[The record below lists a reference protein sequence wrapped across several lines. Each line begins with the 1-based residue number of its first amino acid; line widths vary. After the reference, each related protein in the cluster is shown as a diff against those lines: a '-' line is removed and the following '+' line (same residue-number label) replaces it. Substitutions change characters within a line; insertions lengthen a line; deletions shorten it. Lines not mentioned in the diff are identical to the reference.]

1 MTRQRLSRDDVV
13 RGAVAYIDEHGIQAL
28 TMRRLGASL
37 GVEAMALYRHVDG
50 RDELVAA
57 VVHQVIDDLFN
68 DTLMTA
74 EPISW
79 EDHIQHVANAL
90 RNLALEHPKI
100 FPLITA
106 HPPEAPWLRPPLRSL
121 RWVDH
126 FLASLQDFGFSDS
139 AAVDAYKA
147 FTSFLL
153 GALLLRVAALGVAI
167 SPEDAP
173 TVEETSLDKYP
184 TLQRLRS
191 ELAEDHSQREFDAGL
206 DSLIERIRTTL
217 QS

>member
-1 MTRQRLSRDDVV
+1 MARPRLSRDDVV
-13 RGAVAYIDEHGIQAL
+13 HGAVTYIDEHGIQSL

-37 GVEAMALYRHVDG
+37 GVEAMALYRHVAG

-74 EPISW
+74 QPNSW
-79 EDHIQHVANAL
+79 EDHLQHVAHAL
-90 RNLALEHPKI
+90 RNLAHEHPKI
-100 FPLITA
+100 FPLVAA

-126 FLASLQDFGFSDS
+126 FLASLRDFGFSDS

-153 GALLLRVAALGVAI
+153 GALLLEVAAAGAAI
-167 SPEDAP
+167 SPEEASRI
-173 TVEETSLDKYP
+173 EKGSLDQYP
-184 TLQRLRS
+184 TLRGLQG
-191 ELAEDHSQREFDAGL
+191 ELAEDHSQREFDDGL
-206 DSLIERIRTTL
+206 DDLIERTRDILR
-217 QS
+217 S

>member
-1 MTRQRLSRDDVV
+1 MARQRLSRDGVV
-13 RGAVAYIDEHGIQAL
+13 RGAVAYIDKHGIQAL

-37 GVEAMALYRHVDG
+37 GFEAMALYRHVDG

-74 EPISW
+74 QPSSW
-79 EDHIQHVANAL
+79 EDLIQHVANAL

-106 HPPEAPWLRPPLRSL
+106 HPPEAPWLRPPMRSL

-126 FLASLQDFGFSDS
+126 FLASLQDFSFSDS

-147 FTSFLL
+147 FTMLSPRRTSASSRCL
-153 GALLLRVAALGVAI
+153 GSGHQPRGHI
-167 SPEDAP
+167 DG
-173 TVEETSLDKYP
+173 
-184 TLQRLRS
+184 RGN
-191 ELAEDHSQREFDAGL
+191 LAR
-206 DSLIERIRTTL
+206 
-217 QS
+217 

>member
-1 MTRQRLSRDDVV
+1 MPRIRAINPRLTPIPVLV
-13 RGAVAYIDEHGIQAL
+13 N
-28 TMRRLGASL
+28 T
-37 GVEAMALYRHVDG
+37 
-50 RDELVAA
+50 LVAA
-57 VVHQVIDDLFN
+57 DPSYGNL
-68 DTLMTA
+68 
-74 EPISW
+74 PS
-79 EDHIQHVANAL
+79 AL
-90 RNLALEHPKI
+90 LSNKNKGSDQ
-100 FPLITA
+100 

-126 FLASLQDFGFSDS
+126 FLASLQDCGFSDS
-139 AAVDAYKA
+139 AAVDVHKA

-153 GALLLRVAALGVAI
+153 GALLLRVAALGAAI

-173 TVEETSLDKYP
+173 MVEETSLDKYP

-191 ELAEDHSQREFDAGL
+191 ELAEDHPQREFDDGL